1 MLSLIGIIA
10 LIMLVICIVF
20 CCIWCNNRED
30 CSGWG
35 FGIGASAFVFVG
47 MLIPIICGAVILGT
61 SKKIDAQIEM
71 YTEENAKIELAI
83 TETVEKYLEHEYKIF
98 DSLQGEDIQTLLVVY
113 PEINSN
119 ELVKNQI
126 EIFITNNDKIKQL
139 KNDKINLSTWKF
151 LIYFGN

>member
-1 MLSLIGIIA
+1 MLSVIGIVVLAIF
-10 LIMLVICIVF
+10 IVCIVF
-20 CCIWCNNRED
+20 CCIYRDED
-30 CSGWG
+30 AVVGWG
-35 FGIGASAFVFVG
+35 VGTMLSGICFFV
-47 MLIPIICGAVILGT
+47 LIIAIICGATQLAT
-61 SKKIDAQIEM
+61 SKKIDAKIEM
-71 YTEENAKIELAI
+71 YTEENTKIELAI

-119 ELVKNQI
+119 ELVKHQM